1 MSLINLRKVCVL
13 ALLALAMLNAA
24 AFAQK
29 KSTVPRFAGTWV
41 LNREKSAGLTGQ
53 LGNAEIRLVVAQDA
67 KSLSAEQ
74 KVVLR
79 GREQPSQELNYKL
92 DGTETEAEVVR
103 PLAGTMKLKA
113 KWVESSKTLELIS
126 TITSDAEGK
135 PASITTKEQWQL
147 IGDGEALKVT
157 RIRQS
162 PQGTQTFKFYFE
174 KQ

>member
-1 MSLINLRKVCVL
+1 MSLLHSRKFCVL
-13 ALLALAMLNAA
+13 ILLALALPCVP
-24 AFAQK
+24 AFGQK
-29 KSTVPRFAGTWV
+29 KAAVPRFAGTWI

-67 KSLSAEQ
+67 KSLSTEQ

-92 DGTETEAEVVR
+92 DGSETEAEVVR

-113 KWVESSKTLELIS
+113 RWIESSKTLELVSI
-126 TITSDAEGK
+126 ITGDTGGK
-135 PASITTKEQWQL
+135 QVNITTKEQWQL

-157 RIRQS
+157 RTRQS
-162 PQGTQTFKFYFE
+162 AQGTQTFRLYFE
-174 KQ
+174 KP

>member
-1 MSLINLRKVCVL
+1 MFSKKICLLV
-13 ALLALAMLNAA
+13 LLALALPCVA
-24 AFAQK
+24 AFGQK
-29 KSTVPRFAGTWV
+29 KTAVPRFAGTWV

-79 GREQPSQELNYKL
+79 GREQPSQELNYHL
-92 DGTETEAEVVR
+92 DGSETEAEVVR

-113 KWVESSKTLELIS
+113 RWIESSKTLELIS
-126 TITSDAEGK
+126 TIKGDAGGT

-147 IGDGEALKVT
+147 IGDALKIT
-157 RIRQS
+157 RTRQS
-162 PQGTQTFKFYFE
+162 PQGTQTFRLYFE